1 MAVSDP
7 ERWAKMKT
15 LATIIGFL
23 LVPLAVIAISRKH
36 MLSDW
41 PFSDP
46 KNVAVFTT
54 THVVKDKQPILY
66 VFHDS
71 DDGSW
76 QFHYAGNKT
85 AKDSMIVSLE
95 EIFELDPSISEL
107 ADMPSGHM
115 AYREKKGSPWI
126 RKPHTIS
133 QE

>member
-1 MAVSDP
+1 MKPQAIIIGVIAV
-7 ERWAKMKT
+7 A
-15 LATIIGFL
+15 LATI
-23 LVPLAVIAISRKH
+23 VINQKYVI
-36 MLSDW
+36 SDW

-95 EIFELDPSISEL
+95 EVFELDPSISEL
-107 ADMPSGHM
+107 ADMPSGQM

-133 QE
+133 EE

>member
-1 MAVSDP
+1 
-7 ERWAKMKT
+7 MKPQFI
-15 LATIIGFL
+15 IIG
-23 LVPLAVIAISRKH
+23 VLAVTIAAVAISRKH
-36 MLSDW
+36 MISDW

-54 THVVKDKQPILY
+54 THVVKNKQPILY

-85 AKDSMIVSLE
+85 EKDSMIVSLE

-107 ADMPSGHM
+107 ADMPSGQM

-133 QE
+133 EE